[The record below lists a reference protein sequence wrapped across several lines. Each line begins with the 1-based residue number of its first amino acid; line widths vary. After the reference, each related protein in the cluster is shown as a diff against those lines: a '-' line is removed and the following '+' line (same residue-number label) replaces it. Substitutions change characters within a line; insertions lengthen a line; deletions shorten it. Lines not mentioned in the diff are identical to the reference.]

1 MGLATFQSAVKTA
14 AAKVAPQY
22 GLTPA
27 ELEYALLTDAHL
39 EGGHGDTA
47 GVGDGGY
54 SVGRFQYNTA
64 GGHGS
69 SLINQGYTKSQIA
82 DDTFQAN
89 DWAPILAQT
98 LANAK
103 KSGLSGGDAIA
114 KAIFDA
120 ERPAE
125 MYPAARIQAAL
136 GASAG
141 LTGLPAQSYNG
152 VTPTATSTGGTVPAP
167 PATSTGAGGSQAD
180 KAIAAWQKIVNQQPN
195 PSDYVDGTDDVGYQ
209 NAMKAWVSIASQ
221 FGDIAKALQTAEGKR
236 DTGFDQQLSAFNA
249 QVTATHYQNADAL
262 ASAGADVNRSLNG
275 MQVGTER
282 AKTALDAAKLL
293 AQWGTPAGKS
303 SYSANDLGEA
313 YANTFR
319 QAGLDPSKGMLNYTG
334 TQHIDPTGLANQY
347 DTQLGVGGPLPTIP
361 NFLDVP
367 QGAGMPTPPAA
378 PGDNGISFNDAIAQ
392 ISGSGGIP
400 LPQGYGSTAGLGD
413 AETPQNAKPPRATS
427 NGIFDPMATLKQL
440 FPGITLPDAPPPTGV
455 VSNRT
460 IDVTK
465 PASAYGGNNAT
476 RFLWGDNPA
485 TAQQPPNLLGG
496 AAVATRG
503 VAPQFN
509 WFG

>member
-1 MGLATFQSAVKTA
+1 MGVSRSFSDKVAALIGAPSDRTFEILNQWEPWENANADYNPLATTQPAPGSRPLGGNPSQNNGNPVQEYPSEDIGAKATA
-14 AAKVAPQY
+14 DTLLYGGGGYPATLQWLRTGQLDPASVSKEIGSKWGTTGFANQIAGGKVA
-22 GLTPA
+22 
-27 ELEYALLTDAHL
+27 
-39 EGGHGDTA
+39 
-47 GVGDGGY
+47 
-54 SVGRFQYNTA
+54 
-64 GGHGS
+64 
-69 SLINQGYTKSQIA
+69 
-82 DDTFQAN
+82 
-89 DWAPILAQT
+89 
-98 LANAK
+98 
-103 KSGLSGGDAIA
+103 
-114 KAIFDA
+114 
-120 ERPAE
+120 
-125 MYPAARIQAAL
+125 
-136 GASAG
+136 
-141 LTGLPAQSYNG
+141 
-152 VTPTATSTGGTVPAP
+152 ATSTGGTVPAP
-167 PATSTGAGGSQAD
+167 PATSTAAGGSKADQAV
-180 KAIAAWQKIVNQQPN
+180 ALWQQFLGQKPDPEDPVAF
-195 PSDYVDGTDDVGYQ
+195 D
-209 NAMKAWVSIASQ
+209 AWVKTMTQ
-221 FGDIAKALQTAEGKR
+221 LGDIAKSLQTSEGKR

-293 AQWGTPAGKS
+293 AQWGTAPGKS

-413 AETPQNAKPPRATS
+413 AETPQNAKPPRVTS

-476 RFLWGDNPA
+476 RFLWGDNPLTPIPNADPNDPNRLQPIPNA
-485 TAQQPPNLLGG
+485 TGG
-496 AAVATRG
+496 GFLTPIANGAR
-503 VAPQFN
+503 PQFN